1 MDLIIRRIERIHE
14 VELSEL
20 EHGIQDEGI
29 EQICANIL
37 YLRVCV
43 SEGMTL
49 HILHKSIK
57 LVDKNWK

>member
-14 VELSEL
+14 VEYC
-20 EHGIQDEGI
+20 IQDEGI

>member
-14 VELSEL
+14 V

-49 HILHKSIK
+49 HILHKSI
-57 LVDKNWK
+57 